1 MKFKVG
7 DVLKSS
13 RTNDG
18 WKYIVESVTE
28 DAYVYTCIPPKGFEI
43 QPYQISAS
51 YEEID
56 PVCTLVSKLEKAL
69 K

>member
-28 DAYVYTCIPPKGFEI
+28 DVYVYTCIPPKGFEI
-43 QPYQISAS
+43 QPYQTSAS

-56 PVCTLVSKLEKAL
+56 PVCTLVSKLEKVL